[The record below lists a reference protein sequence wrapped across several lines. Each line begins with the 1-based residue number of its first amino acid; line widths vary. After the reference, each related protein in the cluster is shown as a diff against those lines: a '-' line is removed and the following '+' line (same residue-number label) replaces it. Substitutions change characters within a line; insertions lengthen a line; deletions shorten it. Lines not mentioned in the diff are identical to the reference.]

1 MTARSDAN
9 GEFSS
14 ARPSARGSVP
24 PSRTMRLLDPRS
36 VDFFAY
42 FLRAYPLR
50 SAIMVVLLTLAGFLE
65 GVGVVTLLPLLE
77 LLTGAEDG
85 AGSGVSLVL
94 VDLLGRVGL
103 EPTLGVLLLI
113 IFGAMSAKALLV
125 WTAMRQVGFTIAQ
138 VTTDLRMELLRAL
151 LEARWRYY
159 ISQSAGR
166 FGNAISTE
174 ARRAAAAYREGCSIV
189 AGVIQVIAYSIIAL
203 LISWQIALAALVAG
217 SLMLFVLRG
226 LVGMAREAGQDQT
239 DLMRSLI
246 SRLTDALRGIKPVR
260 AMGKERHLRPLL
272 EGETRGLN
280 DALRKEVNAS
290 ETLRLLHEPIVTGML
305 ALGLFAAFSFGDF
318 TFAAITVMA
327 FVFYRLMAHVRT
339 LQGRYQILTV
349 GESAFW
355 SLMEQVEE
363 AREEREPRPGDRP
376 PPALREGITLDDVH
390 FSYGST
396 PVLRGFSAEIP
407 ARSFTALHGP
417 SGTGKSTIA
426 DLVVG
431 FHEPERGRV
440 LVDGVPL
447 DEIDLDRWRDG
458 IGYVPQEIFLFH
470 DTVFRN
476 VTLGDDSIPED
487 AVRQALEAAGAWDF
501 VAARPAG
508 LKDVL
513 GEGGAR
519 LSGGQRQRIA
529 IARAL
534 VHEPRLLILDEA
546 TTGLDPETER
556 AILETLR
563 ALADRV
569 TILAISHQPGVIEV
583 ASHILELTDGRRAP
597 TSRTLE
603 PVPAP
608 PRT

>member
-1 MTARSDAN
+1 MKI
-9 GEFSS
+9 
-14 ARPSARGSVP
+14 
-24 PSRTMRLLDPRS
+24 LDPRT

-42 FLRAYPLR
+42 FWRAYPIR
-50 SAIMVVLLTLAGFLE
+50 SAIMILLLTLAGLLE

-77 LLTGAEDG
+77 ILTSAEG
-85 AGSGVSLVL
+85 RETSGVSQAIAGFLA
-94 VDLLGRVGL
+94 RFGL
-103 EPTLGVLLLI
+103 EPSLGVLLLI
-113 IFGAMSAKALLV
+113 IFGAMTAKALLI

-151 LEARWRYY
+151 LAARWRYY
-159 ISQSAGR
+159 IDQSAGR

-174 ARRAAAAYREGCSIV
+174 ARRAAAAYREGCSLV
-189 AGVIQVIAYSIIAL
+189 AGIIQVIAYLLVAL

-217 SLMLFVLRG
+217 SLMLFLLRG
-226 LVGMAREAGQDQT
+226 LVGMAREAGRDQT
-239 DLMRSLI
+239 ELMRSLI

-280 DALRKEVNAS
+280 EALRKEVSAS

-305 ALGLFAAFSFGDF
+305 ALGLFAAFSLGDF
-318 TFAAITVMA
+318 SFAAITVMA
-327 FVFYRLMAHVRT
+327 FVFYRLMAHART
-339 LQGRYQILTV
+339 LQTRYQILTV

-355 SLMEQVEE
+355 SLMEQVDE
-363 AREEREPRPGDRP
+363 ARREEEPRPGRRAPPSLERGISFDR
-376 PPALREGITLDDVH
+376 VH

-396 PVLRGFSAEIP
+396 PVLRDFCAEIP
-407 ARSFTALHGP
+407 AMSFVALHGP

-426 DLVVG
+426 DLIVG

-440 LVDGVPL
+440 LVDGIPL
-447 DEIDLDRWRDG
+447 DEIDLDRWRDQL
-458 IGYVPQEIFLFH
+458 GYVPQEVFLFH

-476 VTLGDDSIPED
+476 VTLGDDSVSVED
-487 AVRQALEAAGAWDF
+487 VRRALKAAGAWEF
-501 VAARPAG
+501 VEARPEGLEAG
-508 LKDVL
+508 L

-534 VHEPRLLILDEA
+534 VHNPRLIIMDEA

-556 AILETLR
+556 GILETLS

-569 TILAISHQPGVIEV
+569 TILAISHQPGVLEV
-583 ASHILELTDGRRAP
+583 ADHVLQLDHGR
-597 TSRTLE
+597 L
-603 PVPAP
+603 VPGEGSITAVP
-608 PRT
+608 GTGSQAG